1 MPSLPIAQ
9 WQAALDRMDAA
20 LAAATKMLNRSEER
34 WEMAFA
40 PSAGDGEPPA
50 QLARLDARLTEWQT
64 RVTAAEALTAAV
76 EAELAERA
84 AAVGRWRESF
94 AQWEASVQR

>member
-9 WQAALDRMDAA
+9 WQTALDRMDAA
-20 LAAATKMLNRSEER
+20 LVAATKTLNRAEER

-50 QLARLDARLTEWQT
+50 QLVRLDVRLDEWTAR
-64 RVTAAEALTAAV
+64 VAAAEALTAAA

-84 AAVGRWRESF
+84 AAVSQWREAF
-94 AQWEASVQR
+94 TRWESSVQR

>member
-9 WQAALDRMDAA
+9 WQVALDRMDAA

-50 QLARLDARLTEWQT
+50 QLVRLDARLQEWET
-64 RVTAAEALTAAV
+64 RVSAAEGLTAAA

-84 AAVGRWRESF
+84 AAVGRWREQF
-94 AQWEASVQR
+94 ARWESSLQQ